1 MTIRVLIADDQPLV
15 RAGLRTILEAEPG
28 FQVAGEAADGIAA
41 VEEARKLR
49 PDVILMDIRMPRLDG
64 LQATRELMSQPQ
76 DGPPQRI
83 IILTTFDL
91 DEYVYQ
97 ALCAG
102 AVGFIVK
109 DITDDE
115 LTAGLRSAVRGDA
128 LLAPT
133 VTRRLIETY
142 TRHGDQSQRPA
153 GADDLTP
160 REHQVWLLMARGL
173 SNAEIAAQLFVGEA
187 TVKTHVSRVIA
198 KLAARDRIQA
208 IILAY
213 QAGPA

>member
-102 AVGFIVK
+102 AAGFIVK

>member
-1 MTIRVLIADDQPLV
+1 
-15 RAGLRTILEAEPG
+15 
-28 FQVAGEAADGIAA
+28 
-41 VEEARKLR
+41 
-49 PDVILMDIRMPRLDG
+49 MDIRMPRLDG

-102 AVGFIVK
+102 AAGFIVK